1 MFSSIVEH
9 CRLPVDSGP
18 CYAAILMFYFDD
30 SIGECR
36 PFTYGGCQGNENKFK
51 TQDDCYKRCGQDGR
65 EYKIVTPG
73 ICLAP
78 QLTIVLLSDI
88 F

>member
-1 MFSSIVEH
+1 
-9 CRLPVDSGP
+9 
-18 CYAAILMFYFDD
+18 MFYFDD

-51 TQDDCYKRCGQDGR
+51 TQDDCYKRCGQNGR

-73 ICLAP
+73 ICFTP
-78 QLTIVLLSDI
+78 Q
-88 F
+88 

>member
-1 MFSSIVEH
+1 MCEPFDVQQLSFASVVER
-9 CRLPVDSGP
+9 CRLQVDSGP

-51 TQDDCYKRCGQDGR
+51 TQDDCYKTCGQNGR

-73 ICLAP
+73 ACLRN
-78 QLTIVLLSDI
+78 
-88 F
+88 